1 MPELE
6 RYILHRLAE
15 LDAELR
21 AATDGFTFGRYMRA
35 LTSFAQDDLSAF
47 FFDIR
52 KDCLYCDA
60 PADPKR
66 RAYRTVLD
74 TLFHALVSTPRR
86 SFPSPPR
93 KSGKAASPVRRD
105 RCISWNGPKW
115 MPTARLTHLMPN
127 GPPSDL
133 PARWSP
139 KPPNNSRTNKT

>member
-1 MPELE
+1 MLGALSDFDESERVPVAEMPELE

-74 TLFHALVSTPRR
+74 TLFHALVRD
-86 SFPSPPR
+86 R
-93 KSGKAASPVRRD
+93 KS
-105 RCISWNGPKW
+105 
-115 MPTARLTHLMPN
+115 TRL
-127 GPPSDL
+127 
-133 PARWSP
+133 
-139 KPPNNSRTNKT
+139 NSSH

>member
-1 MPELE
+1 MIRRPPRSTRPDTLFPFTTLF
-6 RYILHRLAE
+6 RSRLAE

-21 AATDGFTFGRYMRA
+21 AATDGFTFGRYMHA

-74 TLFHALVSTPRR
+74 TLFHALVRYAAPVIPFTAEEVWQSRFPRY
-86 SFPSPPR
+86 R
-93 KSGKAASPVRRD
+93 KSK
-105 RCISWNGPKW
+105 
-115 MPTARLTHLMPN
+115 RL
-127 GPPSDL
+127 
-133 PARWSP
+133 
-139 KPPNNSRTNKT
+139 NS

>member
-1 MPELE
+1 MCIVHLSLFFVFLMTRRPPRSTRTDPRFPYTPLFRSEMPELE
-6 RYILHRLAE
+6 RYILHLLAE

-74 TLFHALVSTPRR
+74 TLFHALVRY
-86 SFPSPPR
+86 
-93 KSGKAASPVRRD
+93 
-105 RCISWNGPKW
+105 
-115 MPTARLTHLMPN
+115 
-127 GPPSDL
+127 
-133 PARWSP
+133 
-139 KPPNNSRTNKT
+139 